1 VKVEQPDEYEKDSW
15 ILNDEEKIKILP
27 KLKEDGNRLYGEKEY
42 EKAVE
47 KYGLGITYLE
57 QLMTKYSFLLVQ

>member
-1 VKVEQPDEYEKDSW
+1 MNFF
-15 ILNDEEKIKILP
+15 LNE
-27 KLKEDGNRLYGEKEY
+27 GREKEY

-57 QLMTKYSFLLVQ
+57 QLMTK